1 MLLSYLVRNGSE
13 RVVTSAREHIYDM
26 KPLEDYT
33 FKDEQGKDQ
42 GINGEKG
49 LIQELRGESSIRTGC
64 FCLMIF
70 NDF

>member
-1 MLLSYLVRNGSE
+1 M
-13 RVVTSAREHIYDM
+13 VTSAREHIYDM

-49 LIQELRGESSIRTGC
+49 LIQELRGGGEVQYEQGV
-64 FCLMIF
+64 FV
-70 NDF
+70 